1 MMKFREL
8 FGGIF
13 CLTVGVLTLA
23 SCDNKDSVPDP
34 LKATV
39 DVFIQ
44 NSTTNAVTTYG
55 VVISSSANYEIK
67 SAKVTAPGTDGKV
80 YTLVATS
87 DKKQFVF
94 TPAAADYIATVPV
107 KGDYTFEII
116 SVNDEKVTGKDVVGD
131 ETLSAISIKTATM
144 TTQILTTTWD
154 KITGADA
161 YSVNLYSA
169 DKSVLLFSGATIAAD
184 KVEFPFG
191 STTAGWVTGKAP
203 VANTS
208 YIVELVGKKYETG
221 VVSDKTNNVQFNT
234 IATKTIK
241 WE

>member
-1 MMKFREL
+1 MMNFRKL

-13 CLTVGVLTLA
+13 CLTVGILTLA
-23 SCDNKDSVPDP
+23 SCDDKDSVPDP

-39 DVFIQ
+39 DVSIQ
-44 NSTTNAVTTYG
+44 NSTVNAVTTYG
-55 VVISSSANYEIK
+55 VAISSSANYEIK
-67 SAKVTAPGTDGKV
+67 SAKVTAPGTGGKV
-80 YTLVATS
+80 YTLVATT

-94 TPAAADYIATVPV
+94 TPAAADYVATVPV
-107 KGDYTFEII
+107 KGDYTFEVI

-161 YSVNLYSA
+161 YFVNLYSA
-169 DKSVLLFSGATIAAD
+169 DKSVLFFSGAAIAAD
-184 KVEFPFG
+184 KVEFAFG

-208 YIVELVGKKYETG
+208 YVVELVGRKYETG